1 MKISQVLTGGGL
13 LPGRVHH
20 ILTNGLLNSERQQP
34 PTHQHQPPHPS
45 QLSRQPKSSHVMENA
60 PLVPVAQNFAEIG
73 PTESPISKDDPI
85 FWAKFKRVAGVEF
98 FPRAAAVVGPRVRGA
113 GRSSSTLL
121 PCTIQ
126 HEKYEGKY
134 KYINEGLIRNTNMI
148 CKYISCAAE
157 IQCKWVGQNLGAA
170 GICILTVAPEPVS
183 TAGRGTMI
191 PQSRETQTQRTQ
203 IQC

>member
-1 MKISQVLTGGGL
+1 MTTSRKAKTMKISQVLTGGGL

-98 FPRAAAVVGPRVRGA
+98 FPRAAAVVAERVPGA
-113 GRSSSTLL
+113 GQLAALQYKVAHKCRK
-121 PCTIQ
+121 IQ
-126 HEKYEGKY
+126 IRKY
-134 KYINEGLIRNTNMI
+134 N
-148 CKYISCAAE
+148 
-157 IQCKWVGQNLGAA
+157 
-170 GICILTVAPEPVS
+170 
-183 TAGRGTMI
+183 
-191 PQSRETQTQRTQ
+191 TQ
-203 IQC
+203 IQNAATK

>member
-1 MKISQVLTGGGL
+1 MTTTRKAKTMKTSQVLTGGRL

-60 PLVPVAQNFAEIG
+60 PLVPVAQNFAKIG

-98 FPRAAAVVGPRVRGA
+98 FPRAAAVVGARACEAHPAPAVLYFPA
-113 GRSSSTLL
+113 QHNMRSM
-121 PCTIQ
+121 
-126 HEKYEGKY
+126 
-134 KYINEGLIRNTNMI
+134 RANTN
-148 CKYISCAAE
+148 
-157 IQCKWVGQNLGAA
+157 
-170 GICILTVAPEPVS
+170 T
-183 TAGRGTMI
+183 
-191 PQSRETQTQRTQ
+191 
-203 IQC
+203 